1 MVGSGHP
8 KGFIAL
14 HTLKADYSVLHHI
27 IQRMAHMKLAGYIGR
42 GYNYGKRLFIRIDL
56 GMKISLFLPF
66 FIQPVFH
73 LFRIILLI
81 QHVFHFS

>member
-14 HTLKADYSVLHHI
+14 HALKADDGVLHHI
-27 IQRMAHMKLAGYIGR
+27 IQGMAHMKLAGYIGR
-42 GYNYGKRLFIRIDL
+42 GYNYSKRLFVRINL

-66 FIQPVFH
+66 FIQPVFN

-81 QHVFHFS
+81 QHVFHCS